1 MNYKEFKKSL
11 KFRKYN
17 NWKII
22 VRFIEYKLKNFFI
35 TSLVSLNKYKYNSK
49 KIIDLGSFWNN
60 SYIFFFL

>member
-22 VRFIEYKLKNFFI
+22 VRFIEYKLKNLFI
-35 TSLVSLNKYKYNSK
+35 NILVNLNSYKYNSK
-49 KIIDLGSFWNN
+49 KIISRINLINSFY
-60 SYIFFFL
+60 S